1 MNNIIFETT
10 LLKGAT
16 GTKGDVGECDTV
28 PANGIIAF
36 EGDEIPEGYEET
48 SADEL
53 FSDIYEEIDA
63 LNDRIDEITV
73 TSGSTTLDEE
83 VEDIREGYDGT
94 VYASA
99 GTAVR
104 EQVSDLYDYVDETN
118 SAQSDAI
125 YAGLIRGSASGESV
139 TFDDAGSAAPLTKC
153 EITVAPSQSGD
164 GTPSE
169 SNKRPINGYEE
180 LSVTVNGTEYTAK
193 VGQKNL
199 LQITLDSIKEN
210 NPGLSWT
217 HINNIW
223 RATIAENEGAT
234 LDVYLD
240 EDGLIEKIRFSKSSY
255 SPQTYSIPVGKISAG
270 RYKNVSLSGI
280 AAGNYAGIKFGS
292 SGTVIKNDIA
302 SAELTLANDTTI
314 YLWNDGGAFST
325 GTFDFT
331 LMLRDAATTSDY
343 EAFNP
348 DIPVGLFYGGKYD
361 FVSGIL
367 RRYPYYSSYNNETL
381 VGHWL
386 SNIDEYDEYGTPTS
400 GAEVINDGAGVATA
414 EQIEKFIIRA
424 VSGDNTVTS
433 DYENIDVEYTKD
445 STTVIND
452 LEARV
457 KALEEQ

>member
-36 EGDEIPEGYEET
+36 EGDEIPEGYEEA

-104 EQVSDLYDYVDETN
+104 EQVSDIYDYVDETN

-153 EITVAPSQSGD
+153 EITVAPSQSGE
-164 GTPSE
+164 GTPSA
-169 SNKRPINGYEE
+169 SNKRPINGYKE
-180 LSVTVNGTEYTAK
+180 LSVTVNDTEYTAK

-199 LQITLDSIKEN
+199 LQITVDYIVNHNTEFTWSHSGN
-210 NPGLSWT
+210 V
-217 HINNIW
+217 W
-223 RATIAENEGAT
+223 RGIIDQGPNEIIVTTDA
-234 LDVYLD
+234 
-240 EDGLIEKIRFSKSSY
+240 DGLVSKIEMLRYEAETSDY
-255 SPQTYSIPVGKISAG
+255 LIPIGKIEEGTYRNVIVSG
-270 RYKNVSLSGI
+270 LGKNPT
-280 AAGNYAGIKFGS
+280 APMGIKIGNGS
-292 SGTVIKNDIA
+292 IYK
-302 SAELTLANDTTI
+302 ANEEIDSLEVDGDVI
-314 YLWNDGGAFST
+314 YLWSLAYDSWAVRT
-325 GTFDFT
+325 IQP
-331 LMLRDAATTSDY
+331 MLRMSDESDTY
-343 EAFNP
+343 TPFDP
-348 DIPVGLFYGGKYD
+348 DYPVGRFYGGKYD
-361 FVSGIL
+361 FVSGVL

-400 GAEVINDGAGVATA
+400 GAEVINDGACVATA